1 MSKDRTRISDANNM
15 PDGGAEKAKQLPP
28 KSGLYHTIIS
38 AGNIAGATG
47 KINYQK
53 AQNEQVINNMGA
65 WIVLG
70 SDRPNSVR
78 SGFGASGATR
88 AASIDLVV
96 GRLATARKGQGP
108 RQPAWVNND
117 FSADAAR
124 VFIGQMTNVDHNFGL
139 APGHSPQSKARS
151 AVGVKADAVRIIGR
165 ESIRLITGGSDG
177 VKHQPGGEPTSLG
190 KKIQQ
195 PAPSI
200 ELISGNAVNDR
211 VIWGGIFNPK
221 ERIRGLQGVALGYN
235 TRDGIRELVDLV
247 EQIGAATMAIGAVAE
262 KMFIA
267 IGIDS
272 PLTLGGISAISVIE
286 SMLRGKASLYHL
298 RAEMATYRMNY
309 LSPSG
314 PKCIW
319 SRNVKVT

>member
-1 MSKDRTRISDANNM
+1 MSKDRTRISDANNIT
-15 PDGGAEKAKQLPP
+15 DKNLGTTLPP
-28 KSGLYHTIIS
+28 KSGLFHTIIS

-47 KINYQK
+47 DIHYQK

-70 SDRPNSVR
+70 TDRPNSKK
-78 SGFGASGATR
+78 SGYGAAGATR

-124 VFIGQMTNVDHNFGL
+124 VFIGQMTNVDHNFGIAEGH
-139 APGHSPQSKARS
+139 APNSRARA
-151 AVGVKADAVRIIGR
+151 AVGIKADAVRIIGR
-165 ESIRLITGGSDG
+165 ESVKIITGGMQD

-195 PAPSI
+195 PSPAI

-211 VIWGGIFNPK
+211 IIWGGIFNPK
-221 ERIRGLQGVALGYN
+221 ERIRALQGVGLGYN
-235 TRDGIRELVDLV
+235 TRDGLREFADIV
-247 EQIGAATMAIGAVAE
+247 EQILSATMTIGSIAE
-262 KMFIA
+262 KMYGA
-267 IGIDS
+267 MGLAQ
-272 PLTLGGISAISVIE
+272 PLMLGGVAALSILE

-298 RAEMATYRMNY
+298 RAEMTTWRMNY

-314 PKCIW
+314 PKCVW